1 MMYTGYP
8 NLGLDLDLNLN
19 FLPKSQ
25 DADPGEVLLWQSS
38 YKEKIRKCGHKSVM
52 KSKESI

>member
-1 MMYTGYP
+1 M
-8 NLGLDLDLNLN
+8 GLDLDLNLN